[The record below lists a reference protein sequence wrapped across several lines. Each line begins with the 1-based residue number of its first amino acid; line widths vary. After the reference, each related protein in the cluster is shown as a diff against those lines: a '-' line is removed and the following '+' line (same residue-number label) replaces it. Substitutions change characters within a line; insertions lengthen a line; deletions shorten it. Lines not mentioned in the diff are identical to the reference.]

1 MKHLSPP
8 PSSSLSFRGIFT
20 DEHRVRLRQVRQG
33 MGASFAQLG
42 ELLRINW
49 STIRKWE
56 AGVSR
61 KCHPRHVGRVAAFL
75 NHEYDARF
83 QRLDDHAE
91 FLGSAIR
98 RLPLPLNDYLEKARM
113 IRALGRCYRQDSR
126 RLPLFLQEALDQ
138 TAKELLEE
146 EGRLGGAAASN

>member
-1 MKHLSPP
+1 MKHPSASPS
-8 PSSSLSFRGIFT
+8 PSLPFRGVFT
-20 DEHRVRLRQVRQG
+20 EEHRVRLRQVRQDL
-33 MGASFAQLG
+33 GASFAQLG

-83 QRLDDHAE
+83 QRMDDHAE
-91 FLGSAIR
+91 FLGGAIR
-98 RLPLPLNDYLEKARM
+98 RLPLPLNECLEKARM
-113 IRALGRCYRQDSR
+113 VRALGRSYRQDPR
-126 RLPLFLQEALDQ
+126 RLPALLQQAINQ
-138 TAKELLEE
+138 TAKELL
-146 EGRLGGAAASN
+146 AATAEPMA